1 MMTPSAWQSGGS
13 YFSHRGQR
21 IFFRVSGESTLPAL
35 LLIHGFPTASWD
47 WEALWQPL
55 SAQFQLIAL
64 DMMGFGFSAKPIN
77 YPYSILDQA
86 DSCEALLRNLG
97 VKQYHVLAHD
107 YGDTV
112 AQELLARQ
120 SDHGLRQPGMLSL
133 CLLNGGLF
141 PETHRALLVQR
152 LLAGPAGPLLSR
164 AMTRAA
170 FTRSMTRAFG
180 STTPPSKTLIAGFW
194 ELINHQQ
201 GRRVMPKLIGYM
213 TERRQ
218 HRERWVGALQ
228 QSKLPLQLIVGCA
241 DPISGEHMAQR
252 FEALVPDKKV
262 LRLPLIGHYPQIED
276 SESVLAGFQAFQ
288 SVVQQTTA
296 TRRTQS

>member
-1 MMTPSAWQSGGS
+1 MMTPSAWQSGGG

-21 IFFRVSGESTLPAL
+21 IFFRVSAESTLPAL

-55 SAQFQLIAL
+55 STQFRLIAL
-64 DMMGFGFSAKPIN
+64 DMMGFGFSDKPLD

-86 DSCEALLRNLG
+86 DIGEALLRHLG
-97 VKQYHVLAHD
+97 VEHYHVLAHD

-120 SDHGLRQPGMLSL
+120 SDSGGARQPRMLSL

-141 PETHRALLVQR
+141 PETHRPLLVQR

-164 AMTRAA
+164 LMNRAGFA
-170 FTRSMTRAFG
+170 RSMRRIFG
-180 STTPPSKTLIAGFW
+180 SATPPSQALIAGFW

-201 GRRVMPKLIGYM
+201 GLCVMPKLIGYM
-213 TERRQ
+213 AERRQ
-218 HRERWVGALQ
+218 HRARWVGALQ

-252 FEALVPDKKV
+252 FETLVPNKKV
-262 LRLPLIGHYPQIED
+262 LRLPLIGHYPQVED
-276 SESVLAGFQAFQ
+276 SESVLEGYLAFQ
-288 SVVQQTTA
+288 SEA
-296 TRRTQS
+296 SPA